1 MELKHKNSLNQRPL
15 KPNTGTR
22 LYSRVIPN
30 KASENLGD
38 LFLEAIAS
46 LVVTF
51 SLTHSVSHSLTHS
64 VTHIFLKQTAYQIL
78 SVLY

>member
-15 KPNTGTR
+15 KPIKGTR

-38 LFLEAIAS
+38 LFLKYMGKVYYAEQ
-46 LVVTF
+46 
-51 SLTHSVSHSLTHS
+51 
-64 VTHIFLKQTAYQIL
+64 FLSPAPTIDYRF
-78 SVLY
+78 